1 LTDLILT
8 LIPLGLFVA
17 LSPVPI
23 VAVILLLGT
32 KHPIINALAFTAGW
46 IAVIVAIGAIGLA
59 TLSAEDFHHGSGASR
74 GVAAFELVAGIA
86 LLFLAL
92 RRARSAPAAPPDDAK
107 PHWMS
112 RVEGLNPA
120 TALIAG
126 AAFFLVNIGD
136 VIVAVAATVSI
147 LKAEVS
153 LSLGESIAALA
164 VFAFVGSLTLLLPVA
179 LYAATPERAAAVLD
193 RCKAW
198 LSVPQNTVTAVIVL
212 IGVLLVINGIRGLT

>member
-32 KHPIINALAFTAGW
+32 RHPTVNALAFTAGW
-46 IAVIVAIGAIGLA
+46 IAVIAAIGAIGLA
-59 TLSAEDFHHGSGASR
+59 TLSAQDFHHGTGASK
-74 GVAAFELVAGIA
+74 GVAAFELAAGIA
-86 LLFLAL
+86 LLWLAL
-92 RRARSAPAAPPDDAK
+92 RRARSAPAAPSDDAK
-107 PHWMS
+107 PRWMS

-120 TALIAG
+120 TALVAG
-126 AAFFLVNIGD
+126 AAFFLVNIGH

-153 LSLGESIAALA
+153 VGQSIGALA
-164 VFAFVGSLTLLLPVA
+164 VFALVSSLTLLLPVG
-179 LYAATPERAAAVLD
+179 LYAASPERASAVLD

>member
-126 AAFFLVNIGD
+126 AAFFLVNVGD

-153 LSLGESIAALA
+153 LGQNIVALA
-164 VFAFVGSLTLLLPVA
+164 VFAFVGSLTLLLPVF
-179 LYAATPERAAAVLD
+179 LYAASPERAAAVLD

>member
-32 KHPIINALAFTAGW
+32 KHPVINALAFTVGW

-59 TLSAEDFHHGSGASR
+59 TLSAQDFHHGTGASR

-86 LLFLAL
+86 LLLLAL

-107 PHWMS
+107 PRWMS

-120 TALIAG
+120 TGLVAG

-153 LSLGESIAALA
+153 LGQNIAALA
-164 VFAFVGSLTLLLPVA
+164 VFAFVSSLTLLLPVA
-179 LYAATPERAAAVLD
+179 LYAAAPERAAAVLD

>member
-1 LTDLILT
+1 
-8 LIPLGLFVA
+8 
-17 LSPVPI
+17 
-23 VAVILLLGT
+23 
-32 KHPIINALAFTAGW
+32 
-46 IAVIVAIGAIGLA
+46 
-59 TLSAEDFHHGSGASR
+59 
-74 GVAAFELVAGIA
+74 
-86 LLFLAL
+86 
-92 RRARSAPAAPPDDAK
+92 
-107 PHWMS
+107 MS

-120 TALIAG
+120 TALVAG

-153 LSLGESIAALA
+153 VGQSIGALA
-164 VFAFVGSLTLLLPVA
+164 VFALVSSLTLLLPVG
-179 LYAATPERAAAVLD
+179 LYAASPERASAVLD